1 MYEELNDT
9 DFLSKLV
16 IKNVKEKLSALI
28 VFLGEK
34 SLTSELC

>member
-1 MYEELNDT
+1 MYEELNGT
-9 DFLSKLV
+9 DFLSNPV

-28 VFLGEK
+28 VFLNEK